1 MAQDLEKPDKKPPPK
16 TAVKSVQFDLFGQFI
31 TNDQSEVSNTVEIWE
46 TIPKYFFTPQQVK
59 KLRTETGHAD
69 PYKWEFEREGQ
80 PCTVKIQ
87 PALIEQKD
95 GSYKAFFPSVSEEII
110 EEALKK
116 ILTDQRYGMHDTKE
130 LETWVRFTLR
140 MLQKEL
146 KARGRTRSIN
156 EIKHSI
162 EVMKLCVLTLYHGK
176 KEVWSGSILQ
186 DLVTVGREEYIEDT
200 DAHHIG
206 RLPLFISKSINRLDY
221 RQFNYD
227 RLLTCNEQLS
237 RWIYKRLINRFKQA
251 SYMNDYHF
259 LYSDLKNS
267 GLLQQSRERDNKQK
281 VLSALD
287 ELIEKG
293 VLLRYEKDERKQ
305 GREVIEVKYTVFA
318 APDFIAEQKAA
329 NKRAKDGYLAA
340 LNAGVT
346 VDK

>member
-1 MAQDLEKPDKKPPPK
+1 MPQELEKPEKKPSPK

-31 TNDQSEVSNTVEIWE
+31 TNDQSKVSNTVEIWE
-46 TIPKYFFTPQQVK
+46 SIPKYFFTKEQVK
-59 KLRTETGHAD
+59 KLRAETGHAD
-69 PYKWEFEREGQ
+69 PYKWEFERDGQ

-116 ILTDQRYGMHDTKE
+116 ILTVQRYGMHDTKE
-130 LETWVRFTLR
+130 LETWIRFTLR

-162 EVMKLCVLTLYHGK
+162 EVMSSCVITLYQGK
-176 KEVWSGSILQ
+176 KEVWKGSILQ

-200 DAHHIG
+200 ESHHIA
-206 RLPLFISKSINRLDY
+206 RLPLFVSQSINRLDY

-267 GLLQQSRERDNKQK
+267 GLLQQATESKNRTK

-287 ELIEKG
+287 ELKEKG
-293 VLLRYEKDERKQ
+293 VLLRYEKDERNQ
-305 GREVIEVKYTVFA
+305 GRKVIEVKYTVFA
-318 APDFIAEQKAA
+318 TADFVSEQKAA
-329 NKRAKDGYLAA
+329 NKRAKDGYSTA
-340 LNAGVT
+340 LNSGVS
-346 VDK
+346 VDN